1 MNARNILIGI
11 AVLLV
16 VVIGGLFAVISSVDV
31 NEYRGLIAEEAEKAT
46 GRKLVIAGEAD
57 LKISLS
63 PSISVSGVTFANASW
78 GSQPEMLKLDSF
90 TAEIALMP
98 LISGDIQVK
107 RLILSGLDVLLETD
121 KKGTGNWVFTS
132 GAEKKSDEA
141 SSGDEDGGSLP
152 TVNLVELRDIRF
164 TWHNGQTGATQ
175 KINIAR
181 LEARA
186 DGASSPLDFTLQAAL
201 DGNDITADGRLAP
214 LAQLAN
220 PTQPWP
226 LKVNLAAGGA
236 KISLDGT
243 IAKPVAAQ
251 GLDLKLSVQGQ
262 DVATLSPLAGAP
274 LPKMGPYSIAGTL
287 QGSPEDLVVKGLAV
301 KMGGS
306 DIGGD
311 IRVRLGGA
319 KPEIVATLAAKLL
332 NVADFG
338 QSDKPAK
345 AEPAKAEP
353 AKEGE
358 QKRVFPADPLP
369 LEGLSA
375 VNANVKLKIARLLA
389 SGMTVEGVDLSAVL
403 KDGKADVALKSATL
417 SEGKISAK
425 VGVDGRSGKSGL
437 VADFKVTKLALG
449 KMLKEMEVT
458 DILDA
463 AVDASGKVSGKGGSV
478 RSIMAGLNGNL
489 QVVSQNGTIESSYVE
504 LLAADLLKKMTS
516 TETSTSVNC
525 LVVGFDIK
533 KGIAT
538 NTALLFDTTNMV
550 VQGKGSADL
559 REEKLDMQ
567 IEPKPK
573 DASLLSLAVPIN
585 ISGTFAEPSFAPST
599 GAVIA
604 GVATLAA
611 TAINPA
617 ALLIPLLSG
626 GSDDK
631 NPCVTALQGGGKVAT
646 KKSKAGAASGSSAP
660 APAEKKDDNSVGG
673 FFKKIIGD

>member
-1 MNARNILIGI
+1 M
-11 AVLLV
+11 
-16 VVIGGLFAVISSVDV
+16 ISSVDV

-63 PSISVSGVTFANASW
+63 PSISVSGVTFANAAW

-121 KKGTGNWVFTS
+121 KKGTGNWVFKS
-132 GAEKKSDEA
+132 SAEKKPDDA
-141 SSGDEDGGSLP
+141 SSGDEGGGALP

-164 TWHNGQTGATQ
+164 IWRNGQTGATQ

-220 PTQPWP
+220 PTEPWP
-226 LKVNLAAGGA
+226 LKVNLGAGGA
-236 KISLDGT
+236 KISLDGS
-243 IAKPVAAQ
+243 IAKPIAAQ

-274 LPKMGPYSIAGTL
+274 LPKMGPYSISGTL

-311 IRVRLGGA
+311 IRVRMGGA
-319 KPEIVATLAAKLL
+319 KPDIVATLASTLL

-358 QKRVFPADPLP
+358 QKRVFPDDPLP

-375 VNANVKLKIARLLA
+375 VNANAKVKITKLMA
-389 SGMTVEGVDLSAVL
+389 SGMVVEGVDLSAVI
-403 KDGKADVALKSATL
+403 KGGKADVALKSATL

-425 VGVDGRSGKSGL
+425 IGVDGRAGKSGL
-437 VADFKVTKLALG
+437 VADFKVKKLALG
-449 KMLKEMEVT
+449 KMLKEMKIT
-458 DILDA
+458 DILEA

-489 QVVSQNGTIESSYVE
+489 QLVSQNGTIESSYVE
-504 LLAADLLKKMTS
+504 LLAADLIKKMTS
-516 TETSTSVNC
+516 SETNTKVNC

-538 NTALLFDTTNMV
+538 NTAMLFDTSNMV
-550 VQGKGSADL
+550 VQGKGAADL
-559 REEKLDMQ
+559 REEKLDLQ

-617 ALLIPLLSG
+617 ALLIPLLSS

-631 NPCVTALQGGGKVAT
+631 NPCVTALQGGGKVAG
-646 KKSKAGAASGSSAP
+646 KPKAGAASGSSAP
-660 APAEKKDDNSVGG
+660 APEEKKDEGGVGG